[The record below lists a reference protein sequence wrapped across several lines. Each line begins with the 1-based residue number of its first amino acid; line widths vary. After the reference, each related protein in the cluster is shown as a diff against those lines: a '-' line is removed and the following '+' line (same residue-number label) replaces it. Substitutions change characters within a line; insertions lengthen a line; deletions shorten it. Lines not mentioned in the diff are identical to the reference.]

1 MLDDA
6 AEHCEEAKQIGPGVE
21 RLAGGFALLVA
32 LFYALIVLGAL
43 VRAHGAGLACPD
55 WPLCFGAFV
64 PQMDLRVAFEW
75 SHRALAGSIT
85 LGFAALAAI
94 TWLRTRAGD
103 PVRRR
108 LALAA
113 SLLAVQILLGALTV
127 WLQLASWTV
136 TAHLL
141 VGNAIAATFA
151 WTALELRARWTQVS
165 RSPQGREA
173 AGAPQVARSEPQAS
187 EDHRAGEAERSA
199 SPRETEASE
208 DQRGGAALAPA
219 TLGQRRA
226 LAAVLALLAF
236 QLVLGGLVS
245 SRYAGLACPEW
256 PTCNGGFWFPSWRGP
271 VGLHLLHRTNGY
283 LLIAAL
289 AALAWQCRL
298 QLRLA
303 RWTQLAAALGAV
315 QAAVGIANVLTGIPV
330 ELTGLHSAL
339 AAALVLTATGAA
351 HAAWGSRS
359 LGQL

>member
-1 MLDDA
+1 MLD
-6 AEHCEEAKQIGPGVE
+6 EATAHRDEAGLGPGIE
-21 RLAGGFALLVA
+21 RLAGGFSLLVA

-55 WPLCFGAFV
+55 WPLCFGSVV

-75 SHRALAGSIT
+75 SHRTLAGSIT

-94 TWLRTRAGD
+94 TLLRTRAGD

-127 WLQLASWTV
+127 WLKLASWTV

-151 WTALELRARWTQVS
+151 WTALELRARRTQK
-165 RSPQGREA
+165 
-173 AGAPQVARSEPQAS
+173 
-187 EDHRAGEAERSA
+187 
-199 SPRETEASE
+199 ASE
-208 DQRGGAALAPA
+208 DQRRGTALAPA
-219 TLGQRRA
+219 TPGQRRA
-226 LAAVLALLAF
+226 LAAVIALLAL

-256 PTCNGGFWFPSWRGP
+256 PTCNGGLWFPSWRGP

-283 LLIAAL
+283 LLLVAITGL
-289 AALAWQCRL
+289 ARICRTTP
-298 QLRLA
+298 RLA
-303 RWTQLAAALGAV
+303 RWTRAAEGIAAV
-315 QAAVGIANVLTGIPV
+315 QVAVGIANVLAKIPV

-339 AAALVLTATGAA
+339 AAALVLTAAGAA
-351 HAAWGSRS
+351 YAAWGRATPCARR
-359 LGQL
+359 LG